1 MYSKTSI
8 SGHPLHAMLVT
19 FPIALYVLT
28 FIGFAVYSFVT
39 PEIFWYKLGFFSN
52 VGAVATALIA
62 AIPGFID
69 WGFGIPKRTEAKKD
83 GLIHMVLNLVVMA
96 FFAVNL
102 VLVAGTWDAPLLS
115 LGTPLVLTGAGC
127 LVLLAAAAYG
137 WIMVGFHKVG
147 VNMSPEQ
154 EHLQDRYEHEERRE
168 ETTLFH

>member
-8 SGHPLHAMLVT
+8 AGHPVHAMLVA
-19 FPIALYVLT
+19 FPIVLYVLT
-28 FIGFAVYSFVT
+28 FVGFAVYNFASA
-39 PEIFWYKLGFFSN
+39 EIFWYRLGFFSN
-52 VGAVATALIA
+52 VGAVVMALFA

-83 GLIHMVLNLVVMA
+83 GLIHMVLNLVVLS

-102 VLVAGTWDAPLLS
+102 ILIAGSWEAPLLS
-115 LGTPLVLTGAGC
+115 LGMPLVLTGAGC
-127 LVLLAAAAYG
+127 LVLLAAATYG

-154 EHLQDRYEHEERRE
+154 EHLQAHYEHEERRE
-168 ETTLFH
+168 EPTVFH